1 MSLPDSSSNE
11 ELVSLEGG
19 KRLRTA
25 LPSSGVYWLASETE
39 MAQSRAKSGLSS
51 CSTAA
56 SPQVTSSD
64 EHLEASVSECRFNS
78 LWL

>member
-1 MSLPDSSSNE
+1 VSLPDSSSNE

-25 LPSSGVYWLASETE
+25 LPSAGVYWLASETE